1 MNNLPVSYY
10 WSKKAWITQDI
21 FRHWIKILDN
31 KFWIQKRQ
39 VLMLLD
45 NASSHIEPKKNKEN
59 NNEVI
64 KIIFFIIH
72 IIFQN
77 GFVIIFN
84 LI

>member
-1 MNNLPVSYY
+1 M
-10 WSKKAWITQDI
+10 TQDI

-31 KFWIQKRQ
+31 KFRIQKRQ

-64 KIIFFIIH
+64 EINF
-72 IIFQN
+72 
-77 GFVIIFN
+77 
-84 LI
+84 LLYT

>member
-1 MNNLPVSYY
+1 M
-10 WSKKAWITQDI
+10 TQDI

-64 KIIFFIIH
+64 KLFF
-72 IIFQN
+72 
-77 GFVIIFN
+77 
-84 LI
+84 LLYT